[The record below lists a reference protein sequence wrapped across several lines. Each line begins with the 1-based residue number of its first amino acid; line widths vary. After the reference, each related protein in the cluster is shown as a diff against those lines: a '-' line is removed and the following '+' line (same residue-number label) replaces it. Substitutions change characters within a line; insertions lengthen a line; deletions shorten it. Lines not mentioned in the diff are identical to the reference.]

1 MQVEFKCKEA
11 EINRETMEK
20 LSVYKE
26 DVEKQLEEKYS
37 STVAAL
43 EEQLRIVQTEKEAC
57 KSKVLEDS
65 KQSNDLRE
73 CFLLKQIEL
82 LSNRIE
88 ELYERGI
95 SHDSELD
102 ASRKMYEEQLR
113 LMNESLKEMQP
124 SRVMSQELKT
134 LNEQLAESKTN
145 ELTLRAQMS
154 SQEKAHENIIADLEE
169 KLKLYTSKF
178 SSLEQQY
185 SEMLNEH
192 EIHSRDQSLTIDN
205 YFSTLNDVCKIL
217 NDLSNKV
224 SELFVFLKNP
234 NSNGSNSHSSAHL
247 SVDWIIEKS
256 DDISNVFT
264 RVNSAILELEE
275 IKAHL
280 DSLRKENEVVFVEN
294 NSLRMKI
301 DENKQCIKS
310 LELELDELNKKY
322 NDENVQRIEL
332 EEKYQVLSKEKDKI
346 EDEIQQL
353 ETKCQK
359 LLSDKVSL
367 EKKVA
372 EHNELYSNQM
382 ETILSQVNCWR
393 NSQVFRLNDVEHTPT
408 NNVNLIENPQ
418 NCDFLHV
425 ATSTPYPFNMYDLL
439 GADENN
445 KDTFQGDYYSH
456 IALLK
461 WMEKCQLLEQE
472 NSQLFIEVESL
483 KSQVSELENST
494 HVAKNELLILEIK
507 RQNLEKKISDQVE
520 KKKKIMVLK
529 EENLRHLGEITD
541 LKEEI
546 IRITEKNVLLHE
558 ENIKL
563 EEKFQ
568 NYILPNS
575 LIREH
580 AKLEETFINDFKEKI
595 KQIIALKG
603 SVMHLQES
611 KDSLN
616 KQLARLNCSNNFF
629 VIKLEQIFKQ
639 LCMKEDEMENLLKE
653 KLQAQ
658 TENKLL
664 TKEIESLK
672 LQYDR
677 LLKKLR
683 NNHWQMNESPELLQH
698 MQKVILNLSKSLTER
713 NLEIN
718 KLKLEKNN
726 GDVEELDARHPYEI
740 LLKRYITFQTEKESL
755 LQKIVELQ
763 KLLHEFQ
770 HKQTFDPQRLIEMK
784 EREQELL
791 NEMKEHRNQYARIEE
806 ALRSTGKLH
815 NELQQQKDELRFK
828 IIEIS
833 KLEKKMQEEKFNLKK
848 AELRNH
854 DLLQMLEDKDNQI
867 QNTIQEKKEMESDC
881 KNMHQRLIELESKH
895 ASLEKKAEWRV
906 ARANLLLNEN
916 EVI

>member
-1 MQVEFKCKEA
+1 
-11 EINRETMEK
+11 
-20 LSVYKE
+20 
-26 DVEKQLEEKYS
+26 
-37 STVAAL
+37 
-43 EEQLRIVQTEKEAC
+43 
-57 KSKVLEDS
+57 
-65 KQSNDLRE
+65 
-73 CFLLKQIEL
+73 
-82 LSNRIE
+82 
-88 ELYERGI
+88 
-95 SHDSELD
+95 
-102 ASRKMYEEQLR
+102 
-113 LMNESLKEMQP
+113 
-124 SRVMSQELKT
+124 
-134 LNEQLAESKTN
+134 
-145 ELTLRAQMS
+145 
-154 SQEKAHENIIADLEE
+154 
-169 KLKLYTSKF
+169 
-178 SSLEQQY
+178 
-185 SEMLNEH
+185 MLNEH

-275 IKAHL
+275 IKAHV

-494 HVAKNELLILEIK
+494 HVAK
-507 RQNLEKKISDQVE
+507 
-520 KKKKIMVLK
+520 M
-529 EENLRHLGEITD
+529 
-541 LKEEI
+541 
-546 IRITEKNVLLHE
+546 
-558 ENIKL
+558 
-563 EEKFQ
+563 
-568 NYILPNS
+568 NYL
-575 LIREH
+575 
-580 AKLEETFINDFKEKI
+580 F
-595 KQIIALKG
+595 
-603 SVMHLQES
+603 
-611 KDSLN
+611 
-616 KQLARLNCSNNFF
+616 
-629 VIKLEQIFKQ
+629 
-639 LCMKEDEMENLLKE
+639 
-653 KLQAQ
+653 
-658 TENKLL
+658 
-664 TKEIESLK
+664 
-672 LQYDR
+672 
-677 LLKKLR
+677 
-683 NNHWQMNESPELLQH
+683 
-698 MQKVILNLSKSLTER
+698 
-713 NLEIN
+713 
-718 KLKLEKNN
+718 
-726 GDVEELDARHPYEI
+726 
-740 LLKRYITFQTEKESL
+740 
-755 LQKIVELQ
+755 
-763 KLLHEFQ
+763 
-770 HKQTFDPQRLIEMK
+770 
-784 EREQELL
+784 
-791 NEMKEHRNQYARIEE
+791 
-806 ALRSTGKLH
+806 
-815 NELQQQKDELRFK
+815 
-828 IIEIS
+828 
-833 KLEKKMQEEKFNLKK
+833 
-848 AELRNH
+848 
-854 DLLQMLEDKDNQI
+854 
-867 QNTIQEKKEMESDC
+867 
-881 KNMHQRLIELESKH
+881 
-895 ASLEKKAEWRV
+895 
-906 ARANLLLNEN
+906 
-916 EVI
+916 